1 MTIADPANVELI
13 AAGGAFV
20 DLSSWR
26 KVAVSGAEAL
36 AWLDD
41 LVSADIRDLE
51 PGQARRSLLLSPT
64 GRVRAEFT
72 VAAPGGALYLLQDP
86 AQTNDIG
93 ALLGP
98 YVLSSDVVL
107 EDRSGHL
114 GLFSFPAR
122 SEPPAVPGASFS
134 IPSCAGRR
142 GVDLIVSP
150 GSRDDV
156 RSALAAAYREATM
169 EDLEAWRVISGI
181 PRVGV
186 DVSGEDLPQEGGL
199 EDAVSFDKGCFV
211 GQEAVAKVRNLGHPR
226 RVLRRVQAEGSVAAG
241 DRILHDGRE
250 AGEVTSAADATTGS
264 IALAR
269 VRWEQRAG
277 PFRTEHGIDLI
288 PVDPI

>member
-13 AAGGAFV
+13 ASGGAFV

-36 AWLDD
+36 EWLDD
-41 LVSADIRDLE
+41 LVSADIRDLT
-51 PGQARRSLLLSPT
+51 PGKARRSLLLSPT

-72 VAAPGGALYLLQDP
+72 VTAQGGTLYLLQDP

-114 GLFSFPAR
+114 ALFSFPAR
-122 SEPPAVPGASFS
+122 SEPPSVPGASFS
-134 IPSCAGRR
+134 TPSCAGRG
-142 GVDLIVSP
+142 GVDLIASSENRGV
-150 GSRDDV
+150 V
-156 RSALAAAYREATM
+156 RSALAEAYREATM

-226 RVLRRVQAEGSVAAG
+226 RVLRRLHAEGSVAVG

-250 AGEVTSAADATTGS
+250 AGEVTSAADAAAGS
-264 IALAR
+264 VALAR
-269 VRWEQRAG
+269 VRWELRAG
-277 PFRTEHGIDLI
+277 PFITQHGIDLI
-288 PVDPI
+288 AVDPA